1 MALSILGLSFFGLLV
16 LGVPV
21 AFAIGLSAICTILY
35 EGLPLAV
42 LFQQM
47 MSGMN
52 IFSFLAIPFFVF
64 SGELMLHG
72 GVADKIVRLAQSAAG
87 HVRGGLGMSN
97 VVACTLFGGVCGSA
111 VADVSA
117 MGAVMIPMMKK
128 EGYHADYAVNVTTHA
143 ALVGALMP
151 TSHNMIIYALAA
163 GGSVSIG
170 ALIAA
175 GLLPAA
181 VLTACLL
188 VAAYAVAVKRG
199 YPAGTFPGWAG
210 VWRAAVAAIPGLL
223 IVVII
228 LAGILSGIFTA
239 TEAASIAVIYTI
251 VLTFFVYRTMT
262 WNGFLVAAAKAVKTT
277 GVVLLLIGVSAMFQ
291 YLMGL
296 YEVADFMG
304 SAIANVSTTPW
315 VVFLLINVILF
326 ILGTFMDMA
335 ATILIAT
342 PIFLPIAMKY
352 GMDPVQFGMVM
363 LINCALGL
371 NTPPVGTVQFVGC
384 AIGGVSVG
392 QVMKTIWPFY
402 GALIAALLLVTYVPA
417 FSLALPRLL
426 MGYAH

>member
-1 MALSILGLSFFGLLV
+1 M
-16 LGVPV
+16 
-21 AFAIGLSAICTILY
+21 
-35 EGLPLAV
+35 
-42 LFQQM
+42 
-47 MSGMN
+47 
-52 IFSFLAIPFFVF
+52 
-64 SGELMLHG
+64 
-72 GVADKIVRLAQSAAG
+72 
-87 HVRGGLGMSN
+87 
-97 VVACTLFGGVCGSA
+97 
-111 VADVSA
+111 
-117 MGAVMIPMMKK
+117 
-128 EGYHADYAVNVTTHA
+128 
-143 ALVGALMP
+143 
-151 TSHNMIIYALAA
+151 
-163 GGSVSIG
+163 SIG

-181 VLTACLL
+181 VLTGCML
-188 VAAYAVAVKRG
+188 VAAYVVAVKRG
-199 YPAGTFPGWAG
+199 YPAGAFPGLAG
-210 VWRAAVAAIPGLL
+210 VARAAVSAIPGLL

-228 LAGILSGIFTA
+228 LAGILSGVFTA
-239 TEAASIAVIYTI
+239 TEAAAIAVIYTLL
-251 VLTFFVYRTMT
+251 LTFFIYRTMN
-262 WNGFLVAAAKAVKTT
+262 WGHLMLAAAKAVKTT

-304 SAIANVSTTPW
+304 GVIAELSTTPW

-371 NTPPVGTVQFVGC
+371 NTPPVGTTQFVGC
-384 AIGGVSVG
+384 AIGGISVG

>member
-35 EGLPLAV
+35 EGLPLGV

-128 EGYHADYAVNVTTHA
+128 EGYHPDYAVNVTTHA

-199 YPAGTFPGWAG
+199 YPAGNFPGWAG

-402 GALIAALLLVTYVPA
+402 GALIAALMLVTYVPGFA
-417 FSLALPRLL
+417 MWLPNLL
-426 MGYAH
+426 LK

>member
-1 MALSILGLSFFGLLV
+1 MALTILCIAFFGLLV

-21 AFAIGLSAICTILY
+21 AFAIGLASIVTILY
-35 EGLPLAV
+35 EGLPIGV

-64 SGELMLHG
+64 SGELMLYG
-72 GVADKIVRLAQSAAG
+72 GVADKIVRLANSVAG

-117 MGAVMIPMMKK
+117 MGSVMIPAMKK

-170 ALIAA
+170 ALITA

-181 VLTACLL
+181 LLMICML
-188 VAAYAVAVKRG
+188 VAAYLVAVHRG
-199 YPAGTFPGWAG
+199 YPAGTFPGWSG
-210 VWRAAVAAIPGLL
+210 VWRAAVAAVPGLL
-223 IVVII
+223 IIVVI
-228 LAGILSGIFTA
+228 LAGILSGVFTA
-239 TEAASIAVIYTI
+239 TEAASVAVVYTI
-251 VLTFFVYRTMT
+251 LLTFFIYRTMS
-262 WNGFLVAAAKAVKTT
+262 WHNFIKAAAKAVKTT

-304 SAIANVSTTPW
+304 GWITSVSLDPW
-315 VVFLLINVILF
+315 QVFLLINVILF
-326 ILGTFMDMA
+326 LLGTFMDMA

-352 GMDPVQFGMVM
+352 GMDPVQFGIVM
-363 LINCALGL
+363 LLNCALGL
-371 NTPPVGTVQFVGC
+371 NTPPVGTTQFVGC
-384 AIGGVSVG
+384 AIGGISVG
-392 QVMKTIWPFY
+392 QVMRTIWPFY
-402 GALIAALLLVTYVPA
+402 GALVATLMLVTYVPA

>member
-1 MALSILGLSFFGLLV
+1 MALTILCVSFFGLLV
-16 LGVPV
+16 TGVPV
-21 AFAIGLSAICTILY
+21 AFAIGLASICTIVY
-35 EGLPLAV
+35 EGLPPAV
-42 LFQQM
+42 LFQQL

-52 IFSFLAIPFFVF
+52 VFSFLAIPFFVF

-72 GVADKIVRLAQSAAG
+72 GVADRIVRLAQSAAG
-87 HVRGGLGMSN
+87 HMRGGLGMSN

-170 ALIAA
+170 ALITA

-181 VLTACLL
+181 VLMGCML
-188 VAAYAVAVKRG
+188 VAAYLVAVKRG
-199 YPAGTFPGWAG
+199 YPAGVFPGWAG
-210 VWRAAVAAIPGLL
+210 VARAAVAALPGLL
-223 IVVII
+223 IVAII

-239 TEAASIAVIYTI
+239 TEAAAVAVIYTI
-251 VLTFFVYRTMT
+251 VLTFFIFRTMT
-262 WNGFLVAAAKAVKTT
+262 WSHFMMAAAKAVKTT

-304 SAIANVSTTPW
+304 GLIAGLSATPW

-326 ILGTFMDMA
+326 VLGTFMDMA

-352 GMDPVQFGMVM
+352 GMDPVQFGMVL

-371 NTPPVGTVQFVGC
+371 NTPPVGTTQFVGC

-392 QVMKTIWPFY
+392 QVMRTIWPFY
-402 GALIAALLLVTYVPA
+402 GALVGALMLVTYVPA